1 MKNKVFSQW
10 HRRLLNVNSEYIQL
24 LCKNLLLHHHDK
36 EVMITITMMRTIM
49 RMVMMMTMTMMA
61 ILCISTAADPWL
73 PQLLLQ

>member
-24 LCKNLLLHHHDK
+24 LCKNLLLHHHDR
-36 EVMITITMMRTIM
+36 EVMITIAMVRTLK

-73 PQLLLQ
+73 PHQLLQ

>member
-1 MKNKVFSQW
+1 
-10 HRRLLNVNSEYIQL
+10 
-24 LCKNLLLHHHDK
+24 
-36 EVMITITMMRTIM
+36 MMRTIM